1 MCYNDNI
8 KWKEDVMDKITRMLI
23 LYSSLINGEEINK
36 TIFCFENDCSPR
48 SFDRDIED
56 IRLFLSESFSVLELN
71 YNRVNNTYYIK
82 GAEMQRLEVM
92 EYLFVEKILQ
102 DTSILRDDE
111 FAVLK
116 QHLLMN
122 TGDPLKMMS
131 PRNKDYVL
139 YKPPEHNKALLKI
152 HGDLELAIRNQK
164 YIRTVYHDDVGS
176 KHICDVTPCTIR
188 YKSGQLY
195 FVGYVESASKPL
207 TIALDWV
214 YSFEILRE
222 QTSAERKMV
231 DEYIRSNG
239 DAVALELYDDLTEI
253 IIECS
258 LDDYEVIKNV
268 FDPGEILHQG
278 KSLLKIRLNVCE
290 IAFIQWYLS
299 YLPESVTIIKPQCIT
314 ERLVSQAQAIIKK
327 YGGRN

>member
-1 MCYNDNI
+1 
-8 KWKEDVMDKITRMLI
+8 MDKITRMLI

-102 DTSILRDDE
+102 DTSILRNDE
-111 FAVLK
+111 FGVLK
-116 QHLLMN
+116 QHLLMH
-122 TGDPLKMMS
+122 TRDSSKILTS
-131 PRNKDYVL
+131 HNKDYTL

-164 YIRTVYHDDVGS
+164 YIRLVYHDDTGI

-188 YKSGQLY
+188 YKLDHLY
-195 FVGYVESASKPL
+195 FVGYIENERKSF
-207 TIALDWV
+207 TIAMDWV

-222 QTSAERKMV
+222 QTIAERKRV
-231 DEYIRSNG
+231 DTYMRSNRNN
-239 DAVALELYDDLTEI
+239 ASLELNNDLTEI

-258 LDDYEVIKNV
+258 LGDYEVINNV
-268 FDPGEILHQG
+268 FDGGDILHQG
-278 KSLLKIRLNVCE
+278 KGLLKIRLNVSE
-290 IAFIQWYLS
+290 DAFIHWYLS
-299 YLPESVTIIKPQCIT
+299 YMLESVTISEPQSIKQK
-314 ERLVSQAQAIIKK
+314 LVSQAQVIIKK